1 MKCPVWRGP
10 LARGFDV
17 SLAAFAGKG
26 SRDHI
31 STKLDSPC
39 RMP

>member
-1 MKCPVWRGP
+1 MKCLCGAGAF
-10 LARGFDV
+10 ARGFDV